1 VEEGEP
7 DDGLAPNPP
16 QSRRHGIHKRGHST
30 VIQSFISLI
39 TRHWISMLGSVI
51 ALATAVLMILLFGM
65 ELSGFK
71 GGPYLGILT
80 YLILPAVLLFG
91 LVLIPVGVMRKHR
104 LDAAALAHHEQL
116 PRLPVIDLN
125 NQRIRGIVLAS
136 VAIGVL
142 SVVLIGSATYK
153 GVEVMESVPFCG
165 TVCHTVMQPEYTAFQ
180 RSSHSK
186 LRCADCHIGP
196 GADWFVKSKISG
208 SWQMVSVA
216 FNLYPTPI
224 PNPVHSLRPARE
236 TCEQCHWPTRH
247 VGDKLQVFSKFGVDE
262 ANSATK
268 TVLLMKVGGQQ
279 GTASTGIHWHV
290 DRGVQIKYLSDPSRQ
305 NIYDVHIATADG
317 KERTFKT
324 KEQPTGA
331 TEWRAMDC
339 VDCHNRPS
347 HTFKMPSV
355 EIDAALDDGRID
367 KALPFIKREG
377 LRVLDAKYASQ
388 EEARAGIAR
397 EIEGFYKAKYADV
410 ATSKAPAV
418 AAAGKSLGDIYAWNV
433 FPKMK
438 VTWGTYKSNIG
449 HDDDSPG
456 CFRCHDKQH
465 VAEDGEKISGSCK
478 ICHAVLAD
486 DEKDPEILKTLK
498 P

>member
-1 VEEGEP
+1 
-7 DDGLAPNPP
+7 
-16 QSRRHGIHKRGHST
+16 

-39 TRHWISMLGSVI
+39 TRHWISMVGSVI

-80 YLILPAVLLFG
+80 YLILPAVLLLG
-91 LVLIPVGVMRKHR
+91 LVLIPVGVLRKSR

-180 RSSHSK
+180 RSSHSRLK
-186 LRCADCHIGP
+186 CADCHIGP

-224 PNPVHSLRPARE
+224 PSPVHSLRPARE
-236 TCEQCHWPTRH
+236 TCEQCHWPTKFI
-247 VGDKLQVFSKFGVDE
+247 GDKLQIHTKFAPDE
-262 ANSATK
+262 KNSETK
-268 TVLLMKVGGQQ
+268 TVLLMKVGGQE
-279 GTASTGIHWHV
+279 GTTSTGIHWHV
-290 DRGVQIKYLSDPSRQ
+290 GRGVQIRFQSDPSRQ
-305 NIYDVHIATADG
+305 NIYDVQIASADG

-324 KEQPTGA
+324 KEQPAGP
-331 TEWRAMDC
+331 TEWRTMDC
-339 VDCHNRPS
+339 VDCHNRPA
-347 HTFKMPSV
+347 HTFKLPSLEV
-355 EIDAALDDGRID
+355 DGALADGRVD
-367 KALPFIKREG
+367 NTLPFIKREA
-377 LRVLDAKYASQ
+377 LRILDGKYASQ

-397 EIEGFYKAKYADV
+397 EVEAFYKTNYADL
-410 ATSKAPAV
+410 AASKA
-418 AAAGKSLGDIYAWNV
+418 AAITTAGRSLGDIYAWNV

-438 VTWGTYKSNIG
+438 VTWGTYPVNIG
-449 HDDDSPG
+449 HDDSPG

-465 VAEDGEKISGSCK
+465 IAADGEKISGSCK